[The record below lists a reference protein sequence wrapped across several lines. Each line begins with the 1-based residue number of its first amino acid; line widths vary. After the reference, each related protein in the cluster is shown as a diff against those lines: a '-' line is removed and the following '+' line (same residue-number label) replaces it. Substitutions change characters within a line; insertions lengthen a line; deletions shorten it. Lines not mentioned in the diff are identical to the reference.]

1 MQNVVVTIHC
11 VWKWQNCIANS
22 TGVFQLLLVDKA
34 FAQPTTRDTRKEFG
48 RSKSSTADMA
58 VVDDGLHYKGQP
70 TVLILIIHT
79 GGKWLINSYGWIL
92 KKIILFYL

>member
-11 VWKWQNCIANS
+11 VRKWQKCIANS

-34 FAQPTTRDTRKEFG
+34 FAQPTTRCDTRKEFG
-48 RSKSSTADMA
+48 RSESSTADKA

-79 GGKWLINSYGWIL
+79 GEND
-92 KKIILFYL
+92 